1 MYKFLPFLNEKE
13 INRVNYNMKEKS
25 HRHNMINKIM
35 LLTIIML
42 SFNALAQ
49 FGGPTPVKAV
59 NVQEI
64 MMSPIRK
71 VPATVEAKFV
81 ATIKTESKGILRD
94 LAEVGSTIQKG
105 EIIAILKDS
114 QVKLRLEELNGAVK
128 SSEAKLEY
136 LKSENFRLNDL
147 VKKNLVSNSELEQ
160 NKSSFISASNDVI
173 QSKARLKQFL
183 DTVEKLEIKAPYEGV
198 VMRHLSQPGQLL
210 NASDNV
216 IEFMQANNLEVI
228 VNVPFKYKSQ
238 IKTNAVWQI
247 ESSDKKVYDA
257 TIKRFVPAATGQS
270 HTIEV
275 YLSLMNADLW
285 SGEAINV
292 LVPKQARKKVIAV
305 PRDALV
311 IRKNGTYVYTIVE
324 NKSHKVDVITG
335 MAQGEL
341 IEVKGLL
348 SKDDLVIIRGNE
360 RIANKQDVEILN

>member
-1 MYKFLPFLNEKE
+1 MRKKLIELT
-13 INRVNYNMKEKS
+13 INMKQKC
-25 HRHNMINKIM
+25 HRRNMINKAM
-35 LLTIIML
+35 LLTIIVV
-42 SFNALAQ
+42 SFNASAQ
-49 FGGPTPVKAV
+49 FGGPTPVKAA
-59 NVQEI
+59 NVQEL

-71 VPATVEAKFV
+71 IPATVEAKFV
-81 ATIKTESKGILRD
+81 ATIKTESKGILSD
-94 LAEVGSTIQKG
+94 LAEVGSTILKG
-105 EIIAILKDS
+105 ETIATLKDS
-114 QVKLRLEELNGAVK
+114 QVKLRLEEFNGAVK
-128 SSEAKLEY
+128 SSEAKLTFLE
-136 LKSENFRLNDL
+136 SENSRLNDL

-160 NKSSFISASNDVI
+160 NKSNFISAKNDLV
-173 QSKARLKQFL
+173 QAKARLKQFL
-183 DTVEKLEIKAPYEGV
+183 DTVEKLEIKAPYEGI
-198 VMRHLSQPGQLL
+198 VMQHLSQPGQLL
-210 NASDNV
+210 SISDNV

-238 IKTNAVWQI
+238 IKTNTMWQV
-247 ESSDKKVYDA
+247 ESSDKQVFDA

-275 YLSLMNADLW
+275 YLSLLNANLW

-292 LVPKQARKKVIAV
+292 LVPTQMRKKVIAV

-348 SKDDLVIIRGNE
+348 SAGDLVIVRGNE
-360 RIANKQDVEILN
+360 RIGNEQDVNVLN